1 MPSPYNLLIQ
11 STQVD
16 TQNAIDR
23 RSPLPGLADVH
34 YGGPIPGY
42 DSTAITTWDVVQK
55 LWYSAYENAEA
66 DIFAYGTAYANL
78 DSVARTAAANAIV
91 ADFQQSVDAFA
102 AKYPNLGF
110 RLFLQDGGENKFVS
124 PDNVTIAATSDS
136 ANAQLGSSPQ
146 NRSVVT
152 MAFNN
157 TYNNTGLYQSAYY
170 STSTG
175 GTSKGFA
182 LYMAGGVFRLNTSN
196 GRQISP
202 MFCLRLS
209 INQIEP
215 LVG

>member
-42 DSTAITTWDVVQK
+42 DGTAITTWDVVQR
-55 LWYSAYENAEA
+55 LWQSAYENAEA
-66 DIFAYGTAYANL
+66 DIFAYGNAYAN
-78 DSVARTAAANAIV
+78 DDDPTARTAAANAVV

-124 PDNVTIAATSDS
+124 PDSITLAATSNS
-136 ANAQLGSSPQ
+136 SKAALGSSPQ

-157 TYNNTGLYQSAYY
+157 THNNTGLYQSAYY

-175 GTSKGFA
+175 STKGFT

-196 GRQISP
+196 GRQIAP

-209 INQIEP
+209 VNQ
-215 LVG
+215 LS

>member
-23 RSPLPGLADVH
+23 RSPLPALADVH
-34 YGGPIPGY
+34 YGGLIPGY
-42 DSTAITTWDVVQK
+42 GATAITTWDVVQQ
-55 LWYSAYENAEA
+55 LWYSVYENAEA
-66 DIFAYGTAYANL
+66 NILAYGTAYANV
-78 DSVARTAAANAIV
+78 DAVPREAAATAVV
-91 ADFQQSVDAFA
+91 ADFQESVDAFA

-110 RLFLQDGGENKFVS
+110 RVFLQDGGDNKFTT
-124 PDNVTIAATSDS
+124 PNGTILAATSDTE
-136 ANAQLGSSPQ
+136 NAKLGASPQ
-146 NRSVVT
+146 NRSIVT

-175 GTSKGFA
+175 GTSTGFA
-182 LYMAGGVFRLNTSN
+182 LYMAGGVYRLNTSN
-196 GRQISP
+196 GRQIAP

-209 INQIEP
+209 ISESS
-215 LVG
+215 